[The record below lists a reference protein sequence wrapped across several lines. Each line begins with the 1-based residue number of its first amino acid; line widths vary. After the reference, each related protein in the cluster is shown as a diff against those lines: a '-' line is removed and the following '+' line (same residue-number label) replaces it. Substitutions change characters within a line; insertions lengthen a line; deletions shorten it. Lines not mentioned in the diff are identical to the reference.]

1 MELLYTLLDFILHPD
16 NYLSSLLAQYGAWV
30 YGVLF
35 LIVFA
40 ETGLVVTPFLPGD
53 SLLFVAGTLTG
64 AGQLDVGLLML
75 VLFCAAVMGDNTNYW
90 IGRWVGPRVFSQD
103 TGRLLRREHL
113 ERTQHFYER
122 YGGRTVII
130 ARFVPIVRTFAP
142 FVAGVGRMHYPRFLA
157 FSVIGTVLWVGGFV
171 GAGHLFGNLPVVKE
185 NLTAVILIII
195 VLSILPGVIEY
206 LRARRARPP
215 AVAAAPESESGS

>member
-1 MELLYTLLDFILHPD
+1 MEILETLLSFILHPD
-16 NYLSSLLAQYGAWV
+16 QHLSWLLEQYGTWV

-35 LIVFA
+35 LVVFA

-64 AGQLDVGLLML
+64 VGQLDVRILML
-75 VLFCAAVMGDNTNYW
+75 VLFGAAVAGDNTNYW
-90 IGRWVGPRVFSQD
+90 IGRLVGPRVFSQD
-103 TGRLLRREHL
+103 AGRFFRREHL

-157 FSVIGTVLWVGGFV
+157 FSVVGTVLWVGGFV
-171 GAGHLFGNLPVVKE
+171 GAGHLFGNLPVVRK
-185 NLTAVILIII
+185 NLTLVILGII
-195 VLSILPGVIEY
+195 VLSVMPGVIEY
-206 LRARRARPP
+206 LRARRRTA
-215 AVAAAPESESGS
+215 

>member
-1 MELLYTLLDFILHPD
+1 MEVLETLLSFILHPD
-16 NYLSSLLAQYGAWV
+16 QHLSWLLEQYGTWV

-35 LIVFA
+35 LVVFA

-64 AGQLDVGLLML
+64 VGQLDVRILML
-75 VLFCAAVMGDNTNYW
+75 VLFGAAVAGDNTNYW
-90 IGRWVGPRVFSQD
+90 IGRLVGPRVFSQD
-103 TGRLLRREHL
+103 AGRFFRREHL

-157 FSVIGTVLWVGGFV
+157 FSVVGTVLWVGGFV
-171 GAGHLFGNLPVVKE
+171 GAGHLFGNLPVVRK
-185 NLTAVILIII
+185 NLTLVILGII
-195 VLSILPGVIEY
+195 VLSVMPGVIEY
-206 LRARRARPP
+206 LRARRRTA
-215 AVAAAPESESGS
+215 

>member
-157 FSVIGTVLWVGGFV
+157 FSVVGTVLWVGGFV

-206 LRARRARPP
+206 LRARRARRP
-215 AVAAAPESESGS
+215 AIAAAPESESGS

>member
-1 MELLYTLLDFILHPD
+1 MEILETLLSFILHPD
-16 NYLSSLLAQYGAWV
+16 QHLSWLLEQYGTWV

-35 LIVFA
+35 LVVFA

-64 AGQLDVGLLML
+64 VGQLDVRILML
-75 VLFCAAVMGDNTNYW
+75 VLFGAAVAGDNTNYW
-90 IGRWVGPRVFSQD
+90 IGRLVGPRVFSQD
-103 TGRLLRREHL
+103 AGRFFRREHL

-157 FSVIGTVLWVGGFV
+157 FSVVGTVLWVGGFV
-171 GAGHLFGNLPVVKE
+171 GAGHLFGNLPVVRK
-185 NLTAVILIII
+185 NLTLFILGII
-195 VLSILPGVIEY
+195 VLSVMPGVIEY
-206 LRARRARPP
+206 VRARRRLA
-215 AVAAAPESESGS
+215 

>member
-1 MELLYTLLDFILHPD
+1 MEILETLLSFILHPD
-16 NYLSSLLAQYGAWV
+16 QHLAWLLEHYGSWV

-35 LIVFA
+35 LVVFA

-64 AGQLDVGLLML
+64 VGQLDVRILML
-75 VLFCAAVMGDNTNYW
+75 VLFGAAVAGDNTNYW
-90 IGRWVGPRVFSQD
+90 IGRLVGPRVFSQD
-103 TGRLLRREHL
+103 AGRFFRREHL

-157 FSVIGTVLWVGGFV
+157 FSVVGTVLWVGGFV
-171 GAGHLFGNLPVVKE
+171 GAGHLFGNLPVVRK
-185 NLTAVILIII
+185 NLTLVILGII
-195 VLSILPGVIEY
+195 VLSVMPGVIEY
-206 LRARRARPP
+206 LRARRRTA
-215 AVAAAPESESGS
+215 

>member
-1 MELLYTLLDFILHPD
+1 MEVLETLISFVLHPD
-16 NYLSSLLAQYGAWV
+16 QHLAWLLEHYGSWV

-35 LIVFA
+35 LVVFA

-53 SLLFVAGTLTG
+53 SLLFVAGTLSG
-64 AGQLDVGLLML
+64 MGELDVQVVML
-75 VLFCAAVMGDNTNYW
+75 VLFAAAVVGDNTNYW
-90 IGRWVGPRVFSQD
+90 IGRLVGPRVFSKD
-103 TGRLLRREHL
+103 TARFFKREHL

-157 FSVIGTVLWVGGFV
+157 FSVVGTVLWVGGFV
-171 GAGHLFGNLPVVKE
+171 GAGHLFGNLPVVRQ
-185 NLTAVILIII
+185 NLTLVILGII
-195 VLSILPGVIEY
+195 VLSLMPGAVEY
-206 LRARRARPP
+206 LRARRRTT
-215 AVAAAPESESGS
+215 

>member
-1 MELLYTLLDFILHPD
+1 MEVLETLLSFILHPD
-16 NYLSSLLAQYGAWV
+16 QHLAWLLEHYGSWV

-35 LIVFA
+35 LVVFA

-64 AGQLDVGLLML
+64 VGQLDVRILML
-75 VLFCAAVMGDNTNYW
+75 VLFGAAVAGDNTNYW
-90 IGRWVGPRVFSQD
+90 IGRLVGPRVFSQD
-103 TGRLLRREHL
+103 AGRFFRREHL

-157 FSVIGTVLWVGGFV
+157 FSVVGTVLWVGGFV
-171 GAGHLFGNLPVVKE
+171 GAGHLFGNLPVVRK
-185 NLTAVILIII
+185 NLTLVILGII
-195 VLSILPGVIEY
+195 VLSVMPGVIEY
-206 LRARRARPP
+206 LRARRRTA
-215 AVAAAPESESGS
+215 

>member
-1 MELLYTLLDFILHPD
+1 MEVLETLISFVLHPD
-16 NYLSSLLAQYGAWV
+16 QHLAWLLEHYGSWV

-35 LIVFA
+35 LVVFA

-53 SLLFVAGTLTG
+53 SLLFVAGTLSG
-64 AGQLDVGLLML
+64 MGELDVQVVML
-75 VLFCAAVMGDNTNYW
+75 VLFAAAVVGDNTNYW
-90 IGRWVGPRVFSQD
+90 IGRLVGPRVFSQD
-103 TGRLLRREHL
+103 AGRFFRREHL

-157 FSVIGTVLWVGGFV
+157 FSVVGTVLWVGGFV
-171 GAGHLFGNLPVVKE
+171 GAGHLFGNLPVVRK
-185 NLTAVILIII
+185 NLTLVILGII
-195 VLSILPGVIEY
+195 VLSVMPGVIEY
-206 LRARRARPP
+206 LRARRRTA
-215 AVAAAPESESGS
+215 

>member
-1 MELLYTLLDFILHPD
+1 MELLYALLDFILHPD

-206 LRARRARPP
+206 LRARRARRP
-215 AVAAAPESESGS
+215 AIAAAPESESGS

>member
-206 LRARRARPP
+206 LRARRARRP
-215 AVAAAPESESGS
+215 AIAAAPESESGS

>member
-1 MELLYTLLDFILHPD
+1 MELLSTLLDFILHPD
-16 NYLSSLLAQYGAWV
+16 HYLSSLLAQYGAWV

-64 AGQLDVGLLML
+64 AGQLDVGMLML
-75 VLFCAAVMGDNTNYW
+75 VLFLAAVMGDNTNYW

-103 TGRLLRREHL
+103 SGRLFRREHL
-113 ERTQHFYER
+113 ERTQRFYER

-142 FVAGVGRMHYPRFLA
+142 FVAGVGRMNYARFLT
-157 FSVIGTVLWVGGFV
+157 FSVVGTVLWVGGFV
-171 GAGHLFGNLPVVKE
+171 GAGHLFGNLPIVKQ
-185 NLTAVILIII
+185 NLTLVILAII
-195 VLSILPGVIEY
+195 VLSVMPGVVEFV
-206 LRARRARPP
+206 RARRART
-215 AVAAAPESESGS
+215 AATAEAPGSGSSS

>member
-1 MELLYTLLDFILHPD
+1 MEILETLLSFILHPD
-16 NYLSSLLAQYGAWV
+16 QHLSWLLEQYGTWV

-35 LIVFA
+35 LVVFA

-64 AGQLDVGLLML
+64 VGQLDVRILML
-75 VLFCAAVMGDNTNYW
+75 VLFGAAVAGDNTNYW
-90 IGRWVGPRVFSQD
+90 IGRLVGPRVFSQNA
-103 TGRLLRREHL
+103 GRFFRREHL
-113 ERTQHFYER
+113 DRTQHFYER

-157 FSVIGTVLWVGGFV
+157 FSVVGTVLWVGGFV
-171 GAGHLFGNLPVVKE
+171 GAGHLFGNLPVVRK
-185 NLTAVILIII
+185 NLTLFILGII
-195 VLSILPGVIEY
+195 VLSVMPGVIEY
-206 LRARRARPP
+206 VRARRRLA
-215 AVAAAPESESGS
+215 

>member
-1 MELLYTLLDFILHPD
+1 MEVLETLLSFILHPD
-16 NYLSSLLAQYGAWV
+16 QHLAWLLEHYGSWV

-35 LIVFA
+35 LVVFA

-64 AGQLDVGLLML
+64 VGQLDVRILML
-75 VLFCAAVMGDNTNYW
+75 VLFGAAVVGDNTNYW
-90 IGRWVGPRVFSQD
+90 IGRLVGPRVFSQNA
-103 TGRLLRREHL
+103 GRFFRREHL

-157 FSVIGTVLWVGGFV
+157 FSVVGTVLWVGGFV
-171 GAGHLFGNLPVVKE
+171 GAGHLFGNLPVVRK
-185 NLTAVILIII
+185 NLTLFILGII
-195 VLSILPGVIEY
+195 VLSVMPGVIEY
-206 LRARRARPP
+206 VRARRRLA
-215 AVAAAPESESGS
+215 